1 MRQMPPAH
9 RTTALSF
16 PVACL
21 ALLAAGLCCAAAQT
35 PASQVATITALEGQ
49 AEVVPPGSARPL
61 PARLDMRVTAG
72 STVRTKATGRL
83 ELQFDDHSILRL
95 DKNTE
100 VQILGGTQERGVLIT
115 LGNIWA
121 RIQSTI
127 GMSKFR
133 IKTPSVVAGV
143 RGTIVRAEVTDEE
156 ETIAVDEGEVE
167 VTAPE
172 QDEPILLKG
181 NQMLR
186 GRRGGRR
193 FAPEKFD
200 PQARQKWEFWT
211 DPLVQQK
218 IQAIQEAAAEVK
230 RASDE
235 VHEKARTTFQA
246 LAVSGLS
253 VQRIGKSVAAANGL
267 VDSVAVALKPPS
279 PPPQR
284 PRRPS
289 RRGAPSRPP
298 PPKAE
303 LLRRLERAERT
314 YAETLP
320 LIPRGRDAIHA
331 SVKDLEDLRAALIE
345 KQTAVEDLDVTL
357 QEFRSRR
364 ELDPHWRLFK
374 PHFEQ
379 SQDHHRRIGDAL
391 KGCGP
396 LLSRQM
402 PEKLGDDPKAMPS
415 IEMRLQWALKTL
427 DVLEQQIGQ
436 RQGQIKALR
445 AALTR

>member
-1 MRQMPPAH
+1 MGQMPPAH
-9 RTTALSF
+9 RARVLSL
-16 PVACL
+16 PAACL
-21 ALLAAGLCCAAAQT
+21 ALLAAGLCCATGQA
-35 PASQVATITALEGQ
+35 PATQVATITALEGQ
-49 AEVVPPGSARPL
+49 AEIMPPGSTRAV

-83 ELQFDDHSILRL
+83 ELQFDDRSILRL

-100 VQILGGTQERGVLIT
+100 IQILGGAQERGVLVA

-127 GMSKFR
+127 GMSKFK

-143 RGTIVRAEVTDEE
+143 RGTIVRAEVTEDE

-172 QDEPILLKG
+172 QDQPILLRG

-193 FAPEKFD
+193 FSPEKFD
-200 PQARQKWEFWT
+200 PEARQKWEFWT
-211 DPLVQQK
+211 DPLIQQK

-230 RASDE
+230 RTSEE
-235 VHEKARTTFQA
+235 VHEQARSTFQA
-246 LAVSGLS
+246 LAVSGAS
-253 VQRIGKSVAAANGL
+253 VQRIGKSVAVANGL
-267 VDSVAVALKPPS
+267 VDSVAVALG
-279 PPPQR
+279 PPP
-284 PRRPS
+284 PRRPV
-289 RRGAPSRPP
+289 RPRPGRQPQP

-303 LLRRLERAERT
+303 LLGRLDRAERI
-314 YAETLP
+314 YADTLP

-331 SVKDLEDLRAALIE
+331 SVKDVEALRVALVE
-345 KQTAVEDLDVTL
+345 KQTAAEDLDVTL

-364 ELDPHWRLFK
+364 ENDPHWRLFK

-379 SQDHHRRIGDAL
+379 CQDHHRRIGEAL
-391 KGCGP
+391 QGCGP

-402 PEKLGDDPKAMPS
+402 PEKLGDDPRRMDS
-415 IEMRLQWALKTL
+415 IEMRLQWALKAL
-427 DVLEQQIGQ
+427 DVLEKQIPQ
-436 RQGQIKALR
+436 RQDQIRNLR
-445 AALTR
+445 AALAR